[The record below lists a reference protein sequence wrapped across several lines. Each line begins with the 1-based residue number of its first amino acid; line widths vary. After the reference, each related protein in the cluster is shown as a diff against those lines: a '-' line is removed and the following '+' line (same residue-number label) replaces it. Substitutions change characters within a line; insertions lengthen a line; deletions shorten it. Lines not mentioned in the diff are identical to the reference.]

1 MLSLKFLLDLADFN
15 ADHPRYLEAN
25 TVCTMFDIQSG
36 PDSVPVS
43 RFSFD
48 VKVYRATILTS
59 NLHIL
64 LCAA

>member
-48 VKVYRATILTS
+48 VKV
-59 NLHIL
+59 
-64 LCAA
+64 